1 MSDTE
6 LLDAFDLPER
16 AKHDLP
22 RVVNRLLG
30 ETFLYQ
36 DSEADKDDYYFV
48 HRHRSVVEQ
57 VMNVAGFELLHDDYH
72 RIFQVVSQFSYC
84 RARYKLDES
93 LMIVVLRKLYE
104 DHAERLS
111 LAADPVVTI
120 GEVRDEY
127 RAITGKPRD
136 LGIGQYEDL
145 LKKMRSLGLIETSD
159 GRTIDARDSEGRL
172 RLRGSVRMILP
183 VKTADEMEAWLRKY
197 RKAAEESTGGE
208 DDEEDRE
215 YNSVQASEA
224 TDPAL

>member
-1 MSDTE
+1 MSDHTS
-6 LLDAFDLPER
+6 DATIIDTLDLPER

-36 DSEADKDDYYFV
+36 DVDGDKDDYYFV
-48 HRHRSVVEQ
+48 HRHQAVVEQ
-57 VMNVAGFELLHDDYH
+57 VLNAAGFELLHDDFH
-72 RIFQVVSQFSYC
+72 RIFQAASLFGYC

-111 LAADPVVTI
+111 LVNDPIVTI

-127 RAITGKPRD
+127 RAITGKQRD

-145 LKKMRSLGLIETSD
+145 LKRMRTVGLIETLD
-159 GRTIDARDSEGRL
+159 GRTIDARESEARL

-183 VKTADEMEAWLRKY
+183 VKTAEELEAWLRKY
-197 RKAAEESTGGE
+197 GKSTTAQTQGDGDGEEEPAKTS
-208 DDEEDRE
+208 EE
-215 YNSVQASEA
+215 
-224 TDPAL
+224 